1 MYRVD
6 ALELLELT
14 LLDKSQ
20 HVVACDLDV
29 PVVLGEDVHD
39 LVRVA
44 VVPEPDQRTIVRHL
58 EQIHQWADANHTFA
72 QGCRS

>member
-44 VVPEPDQRTIVRHL
+44 VVSEPDQ
-58 EQIHQWADANHTFA
+58 Q
-72 QGCRS
+72 S

>member
-44 VVPEPDQRTIVRHL
+44 VVPEPEQSTIK
-58 EQIHQWADANHTFA
+58 T
-72 QGCRS
+72 